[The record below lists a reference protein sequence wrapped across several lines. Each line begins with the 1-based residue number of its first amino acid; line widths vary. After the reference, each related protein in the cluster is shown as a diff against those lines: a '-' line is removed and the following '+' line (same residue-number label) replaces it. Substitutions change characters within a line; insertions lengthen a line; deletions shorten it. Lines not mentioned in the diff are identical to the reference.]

1 MKLLQAGPSPFARKC
16 RVALLETG
24 LEGVEVVEVATTP
37 VATDPGVAAANPVGK
52 IPVLVREDGPAIH
65 DSRVICRF
73 LDAQAGAGGGRSGTL
88 YPEARIWEVLTLE
101 AMADGI
107 MEAAVIT
114 VYQARF
120 GGEGTSW
127 LDGQWERVARSLD
140 ALEAR
145 WMPNLAG
152 PLHMGQV
159 AVGCALG
166 YLDFRHGARPW
177 REGRPALAA
186 WEARF
191 AERDAMRATAP
202 A

>member
-24 LEGVEVVEVATTP
+24 LEGVEVVDVATTP
-37 VATDPGVAAANPVGK
+37 MATDPGVAAANPVGK

-73 LDAQAGAGGGRSGTL
+73 IDAQAGARL

-101 AMADGI
+101 AMADGV

-127 LDGQWERVARSLD
+127 LDGQWERVTRSLD

-166 YLDFRHGARPW
+166 YLDFRHGARAW

-186 WEARF
+186 WQARF

-202 A
+202 G